1 MAKTRRELLVTTMLG
16 GAAAATLLRPSAA
29 RAFRI
34 EEDEVR
40 ERLYLSA
47 CEQQDAHDQIV
58 RDLIAQ
64 LEGKE
69 GHDKA
74 VETVRSMSCPVC
86 GCRLSAAVD
95 AAEPS

>member
-1 MAKTRRELLVTTMLG
+1 MAMTRRDLLMTTMLA
-16 GAAAATLLRPSAA
+16 GAAAAAGSSSA

-34 EEDEVR
+34 EEDDVKEQ
-40 ERLYLSA
+40 LYLSA
-47 CEQQDAHDQIV
+47 CEQRDAHDQIV

-74 VETVRSMSCPVC
+74 VETVRAMTCPVC
-86 GCRLSAAVD
+86 GCRLAAAVE
-95 AAEPS
+95 AAERT